1 MADTTTNTPNA
12 TEQAAN
18 YTLEISRQ
26 EFSGV
31 TFTQGSEEKGATP
44 NDLIGELPGGEKFV
58 LADYLVLVKAT
69 DGALP
74 PPLTLND
81 GTVIDGAE
89 VLAALGDINLDL
101 VGDTAA
107 GGQTGPNATGNAGFS
122 VYFPEGLGDNLLHGP
137 YAPDPGDLGAG
148 DEGNL
153 LFGQQT
159 LGTLDIEVLTDVEI
173 SGYEDAQPNQHIGDY
188 TLALMKVNIA
198 MTPSNEATYRDSL
211 TLNDIP
217 DGAVLYVGGTDA
229 ANIVTVVGGSYTIEL
244 LTLSETDQE
253 ALLDSVYM
261 IAPDDSD
268 VDYPLTAEA
277 VFGGPTGDLAVPA
290 DTTVIID
297 AVADMPVDLDAGFAS
312 SELLVNGDFET
323 GDLSGW
329 RVDFINGGSTDGFY
343 IDDADAQTPF
353 SGFPSAGPASGGF
366 YAVGDQTGPSAQAIE
381 QTFDVPAGATQVM
394 FSADLFLNNHAGGYV
409 VGTGLDPNSGQNQYA
424 RIDILAEGSAPFD
437 TTVDVIHSIIIDED
451 SDLLEDP
458 VTGYAH
464 YEVDISAYVTPGES
478 YDIRFSAVQTDFHM
492 NFGLDNVSIKA
503 AGASGTNALVD
514 STVVPPSNP
523 AEPASSEPNPSTLD
537 LTISAVFDDVEDG
550 SEAHLIFAR
559 VPEGFTAVDG
569 SAGYQGVITVNGD
582 GTISYDDGSGIVTF
596 AANMAELAAELRGT
610 PLIGEAFDGTVPE
623 DQAINLPQGV
633 YAAFELTAAEMTSNA
648 DAAMSPSY
656 TANVTVT
663 LQAPDRWDMEEGP
676 DGWQVVGGDIG
687 FDAEDLDGEPG
698 DDSGVMIDDTGVVEF
713 SVPTWALAVDIPTEP
728 DTELTYENNISLV
741 EAGIVDVTVD
751 PVHGQLYVDDSEGF
765 EDGDSGDQIDTEADL
780 QDARVPVADA
790 PSVDY
795 VNTTG
800 VDEGPIPV
808 NIDIE
813 VPDNEVV
820 LSVVLSN
827 VPAGATLFDST
838 HPAGVTVAVTGDVDL
853 VALGLDYEDLSILPP
868 DDSDVD
874 LEFHVTATLADP
886 DTGHTLVREGDISI
900 KVDAVAEEAVLVDQN
915 DATAFSYVY
924 NEDQSEDDAG
934 DTTAWGSGETGWTDQ
949 PTDGDNYIDG
959 EPVYGIGFK
968 ATVSDVDQGA
978 DTPADIT
985 DDQGSEYIEKIVID
999 PVSAGDVFGTDA
1011 FKAYIDGV
1019 ELSDGA
1025 TVSVRAQY
1033 LDAGGVLQSGLVDAT
1048 VVLKD
1053 GAAVSSDAFV
1063 LLFDAADH
1071 VQRVDMTDGLDGP
1084 GLQITMPQHSDNDVT
1099 FDAKVWTREVPTDG
1113 EITDQNDAAV
1123 VKATITLE
1131 VQAVADGAVINT
1143 TAQDVDHIE
1152 DGTSIIADHGAD
1164 ATESNLYVPVD
1175 FTAELVDQDGSEGV
1189 TQIVITLNGAEA
1201 GARFVDGVT
1210 HTDLGA
1216 QITLSGVIYDVD
1228 VTGQTVTLNLAAGQS
1243 GIAVGQDI
1251 DLSGLVAVEFPI
1263 DDSTDFSTTFTVTTT
1278 ELDTEGVALSGAE
1291 TYTTTKTVDH
1301 VIEGVVG
1308 EADTFFDF
1316 DLPQDDGGT
1325 IILPED
1331 GTYTIASHGADAG
1344 ETPLS
1349 INVAYRAIVQDI
1361 DEVAVIGDDTQQ
1373 SESITQIELSHDGDG
1388 SFNIGGLGVGDTV
1401 LVSGYT
1407 ATIAA
1412 LTATSATLTFAAADM
1427 VDSIDLS
1434 GVVSVDLPIDDSTD
1448 FTLTAVTTT
1457 TEYDDDTGMSQT
1469 TTK

>member
-107 GGQTGPNATGNAGFS
+107 GGQTGPNATGNGS
-122 VYFPEGLGDNLLHGP
+122 YTIYFPEGLGDNLLHGP
-137 YAPDPGDLGAG
+137 YAPDPGALGAG
-148 DEGNL
+148 DEGSL

-159 LGTLDIEVLTDVEI
+159 LGTLDIEVLTDIEI

-211 TLNDIP
+211 ALNDIP

-244 LTLSETDQE
+244 LSLSELDQE

-290 DTTVIID
+290 ETNVIID
-297 AVADMPVDLDAGFAS
+297 AVADMPVETDA
-312 SELLVNGDFET
+312 
-323 GDLSGW
+323 
-329 RVDFINGGSTDGFY
+329 
-343 IDDADAQTPF
+343 
-353 SGFPSAGPASGGF
+353 
-366 YAVGDQTGPSAQAIE
+366 
-381 QTFDVPAGATQVM
+381 
-394 FSADLFLNNHAGGYV
+394 SADPGSVTYGEYLDTSPD
-409 VGTGLDPNSGQNQYA
+409 TG
-424 RIDILAEGSAPFD
+424 
-437 TTVDVIHSIIIDED
+437 
-451 SDLLEDP
+451 
-458 VTGYAH
+458 
-464 YEVDISAYVTPGES
+464 
-478 YDIRFSAVQTDFHM
+478 
-492 NFGLDNVSIKA
+492 NF
-503 AGASGTNALVD
+503 
-514 STVVPPSNP
+514 VVPPSNP
-523 AEPASSEPNPSTLD
+523 AEPASSEPNPSTFD
-537 LTISAVFDDVEDG
+537 INISAVFDDVEDG

-559 VPEGFTAVDG
+559 VPDGFTAVDG
-569 SAGYQGVITVNGD
+569 SDGYQGVITVNGD
-582 GTISYDDGSGIVTF
+582 GTISYDDGSGTVTF
-596 AANMAELAAELRGT
+596 AANMAELTEQLRGT
-610 PLIGEAFDGTVPE
+610 LLVGEAFDGTVPE
-623 DQAINLPQGV
+623 DQAIDLPEGI
-633 YAAFELTAAEMTSNA
+633 YAVFELTAAEMTSNA

-698 DDSGVMIDDTGVVEF
+698 DDSGVMVDDTGVVEF
-713 SVPTWALAVDIPTEP
+713 SVPTWALALDIPTEP
-728 DTELTYENNISLV
+728 DTELTYENNVSLV
-741 EAGIVDVTVD
+741 EAGVVDVTVD

-808 NIDIE
+808 NINIE

-868 DDSDVD
+868 NDSDVD

-886 DTGHTLVREGDISI
+886 DTGHTLVREGDIFI

-1143 TAQDVDHIE
+1143 ADQLVHHIE
-1152 DGTSIIADHGAD
+1152 DGTDVIADHGDEA
-1164 ATESNLYVPVD
+1164 APGLYVPLD
-1175 FTAELVDQDGSEGV
+1175 FTAELVDTDTSEGV
-1189 TQIVITLNGAEA
+1189 TQIVITLNGADA
-1201 GARFVDGVT
+1201 GARFVDGGAA
-1210 HTDLGA
+1210 HNDLGA
-1216 QITLSGVIYDVD
+1216 TITLSGVTYEVAIV
-1228 VTGQTVTLNLAAGQS
+1228 GQTLTLTLAS
-1243 GIAVGQDI
+1243 GEEGVAAGQDI
-1251 DLSGLVAVEFPI
+1251 DLNGQIAVEFPI

-1278 ELDTEGVALSGAE
+1278 EINTEGAPLLDAE
-1291 TYTTTKTVDH
+1291 SYSTTTTVDH
-1301 VIEGVVG
+1301 VIDGVVAVAATTLSADNDAG
-1308 EADTFFDF
+1308 ATITDLAGTDETVVLTEDNGVTDAQGAESDPEGRLVEFSYTADT
-1316 DLPQDDGGT
+1316 QDRGTGSDNSEAITEIVLNKDVSDGDWEYDVT
-1325 IILPED
+1325 QLVIED
-1331 GTYTIASHGADAG
+1331 AAGADISATAGAQMNIVAG
-1344 ETPLS
+1344 ELVITFTGTAAEDVEHVELD
-1349 INVAYRAIVQDI
+1349 A
-1361 DEVAVIGDDTQQ
+1361 AV
-1373 SESITQIELSHDGDG
+1373 
-1388 SFNIGGLGVGDTV
+1388 GVR
-1401 LVSGYT
+1401 
-1407 ATIAA
+1407 
-1412 LTATSATLTFAAADM
+1412 
-1427 VDSIDLS
+1427 
-1434 GVVSVDLPIDDSTD
+1434 LPIDDSTD
-1448 FTLTAVTTT
+1448 FDLTVTTT
-1457 TEYDDDTGMSQT
+1457 TEEFDDDATST
-1469 TTK
+1469 TSPATASTSNVLHFEIEGEVAVAATTLSADNDAGATITDLAGTDETVVL